1 MKSAAVLFLIG
12 YSCSL
17 LGQIQVHSHNDYAQE
32 KPLYGALEAYAQSI
46 EIDVIL
52 KDTVLYVAH
61 DGQSIA
67 PNKTLNTLYLDPLIQ
82 LISENDPRIRNLQ
95 LLIDIKTEAYASL
108 NAIIEALTPLER
120 LSYPA
125 IEDGLRFVISG
136 NRPAPKDYCTYPS
149 HILFDC
155 QEIDKTPESSW
166 GKVAMISQSFRRF
179 SNWDGNSDLYD
190 KEKERIKAFIK
201 KAKTFEKPVRLWAV
215 PDTPKAWQWSK
226 AVGLDFIN
234 TDQPKEVRVFL
245 EALK

>member
-1 MKSAAVLFLIG
+1 MKSVAVLFLIG

-17 LGQIQVHSHNDYAQE
+17 LGQLKVHSHNDYAQE

-52 KDTVLYVAH
+52 KDKVLYVAH
-61 DGQSIA
+61 EVQSIS
-67 PNKTLNTLYLDPLIQ
+67 PNKTLNTLYIDPLIQ
-82 LISENDPRIRNLQ
+82 LISENDPRIENLH

-136 NRPAPKDYCTYPS
+136 NRPAPKDYRTYPS

-166 GKVAMISQSFRRF
+166 SKVAMISQSFRQF
-179 SNWDGNSDLYD
+179 SNWNGSSDLTD
-190 KEKERIKAFIK
+190 EEIERIKSFII

-215 PDTPKAWQWSK
+215 PDTPKAWQWSR

-234 TDQPKEVRVFL
+234 TDQPKEVRAFL
-245 EALK
+245 EN